1 MEHCED
7 GGVNTEKQQKRK
19 KRLESQRHSSGETK
33 KGKKKSELSKIGLQE
48 REEKIPVSLGALPW
62 LPAPCR
68 KPRKNREQEV
78 VKENTDADVP

>member
-19 KRLESQRHSSGETK
+19 KRLESQRHSLGETK

-48 REEKIPVSLGALPW
+48 REEKIPVSLG
-62 LPAPCR
+62 R
-68 KPRKNREQEV
+68 VQDKRSQGKTGSKR
-78 VKENTDADVP
+78 

>member
-33 KGKKKSELSKIGLQE
+33 KGKEKSELSKIGLQE
-48 REEKIPVSLGALPW
+48 REEKIPVSLGRVQEAKEKQG
-62 LPAPCR
+62 ARGSKR
-68 KPRKNREQEV
+68 KY
-78 VKENTDADVP
+78 